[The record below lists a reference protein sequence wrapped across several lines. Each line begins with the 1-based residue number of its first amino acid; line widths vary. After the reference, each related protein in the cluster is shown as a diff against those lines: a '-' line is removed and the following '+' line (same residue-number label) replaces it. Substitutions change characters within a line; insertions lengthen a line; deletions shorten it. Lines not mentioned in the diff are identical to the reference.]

1 MLFFH
6 FIKSFQ
12 RQISGMYEQLLQ
24 PFDLGP
30 TRVRNRIFNP
40 PHGTTL
46 GHHGAV
52 SEDLIAYHLARAR
65 GGVGLIIMESM
76 TVHPSYGFE
85 DAFLYAGSDRI
96 IEGLKQLGQRCRSE
110 GTPVFGQLFHAGRGV
125 RLSHD
130 GSRPRSYSASDVPDE
145 RYRVVPVPM
154 PNEMVWE
161 LIESYV
167 DAAGR
172 LADADLDGVEIL
184 ASMGYLIAQ
193 FLNPETNRRE
203 DEFGGNLENRM
214 RFLREIIARSRAR
227 IGVDKTLGVRV
238 TLDEKTEKGFPSAE
252 MIEICQTLDS
262 DGQVDYFSVIAGSS
276 SAPDGWIHVFPPM
289 AIAPGFVADDAARLK
304 QVVSK
309 PVLVAGRINQPQ
321 LADEII
327 NQGKAD
333 MVGLA
338 RALIADA
345 EFVNKMASGRADD
358 IRACVGC
365 NQACVGHRLAHFPVS
380 CIQNPLSGRE
390 HSIGKIQ
397 AATQVRKVL
406 VIGGGPAGMK
416 AAVVAAER
424 GHLVELHEKNSR
436 LGGQVNLA
444 EALPGRAEFG
454 GVTTNL
460 QRELEQAGVAIRCN
474 SLLDAASLS
483 DIDPDHVVIATGA
496 NTRLPEVEADGVEIV
511 DAWSVI
517 RGDTQPGKNVVIAD
531 WSCDWAGLGVAEKLA
546 GDGHYVR
553 LLSGGSVA
561 GESIQAIVR
570 DQWIG
575 VLHSLGV
582 EMTPYA
588 SFYGALDGNV
598 FFQHMTGG
606 EAIVCEQVDT
616 VVTCFAPQAN
626 RECAWVEHIEDISV
640 SWIGDAVSPR
650 TVEEAV
656 LEGLQ
661 LALEL

>member
-1 MLFFH
+1 M
-6 FIKSFQ
+6 S
-12 RQISGMYEQLLQ
+12 
-24 PFDLGP
+24 
-30 TRVRNRIFNP
+30 
-40 PHGTTL
+40 
-46 GHHGAV
+46 
-52 SEDLIAYHLARAR
+52 
-65 GGVGLIIMESM
+65 
-76 TVHPSYGFE
+76 
-85 DAFLYAGSDRI
+85 
-96 IEGLKQLGQRCRSE
+96 
-110 GTPVFGQLFHAGRGV
+110 
-125 RLSHD
+125 
-130 GSRPRSYSASDVPDE
+130 
-145 RYRVVPVPM
+145 
-154 PNEMVWE
+154 
-161 LIESYV
+161 
-167 DAAGR
+167 
-172 LADADLDGVEIL
+172 
-184 ASMGYLIAQ
+184 
-193 FLNPETNRRE
+193 
-203 DEFGGNLENRM
+203 
-214 RFLREIIARSRAR
+214 
-227 IGVDKTLGVRV
+227 
-238 TLDEKTEKGFPSAE
+238 
-252 MIEICQTLDS
+252 
-262 DGQVDYFSVIAGSS
+262 
-276 SAPDGWIHVFPPM
+276 
-289 AIAPGFVADDAARLK
+289 IAPGFVADDAARLK
-304 QVVSK
+304 QAVSK

-321 LADEII
+321 IADEVIS
-327 NQGKAD
+327 QGKAD

-390 HSIGKIQ
+390 HSIGKMQTVTQ
-397 AATQVRKVL
+397 ARKVI

-424 GHLVELHEKNSR
+424 GHLVELHEKSSR

-460 QRELEQAGVAIRCN
+460 QRELEQAGVTIRCN
-474 SLLDAASLS
+474 SLLDAASLRGL
-483 DIDPDHVVIATGA
+483 DPDHVVIATGA
-496 NTRLPEVEADGVEIV
+496 NTRLPEVEVEGVEIV

-531 WSCDWAGLGVAEKLA
+531 WSCDWTGLGIAEKLA
-546 GDGHYVR
+546 REGHYVR

-575 VLHSLGV
+575 VLHGLGV

-588 SFYGALDGNV
+588 RFYGAFDGNAY
-598 FFQHMTGG
+598 FQHMTGG
-606 EAIVCEQVDT
+606 EAMVCEQVDT

-626 RECAWVEHIEDISV
+626 RECAWVEQIEDLGV

-661 LALEL
+661 LAREL

>member
-1 MLFFH
+1 
-6 FIKSFQ
+6 
-12 RQISGMYEQLLQ
+12 MYEQLLQ
-24 PFDLGP
+24 PLALGP

-46 GHHGAV
+46 GHQGV
-52 SEDLIAYHLARAR
+52 VTEDLIAYHLARAR

-85 DAFLYAGSDRI
+85 ESFLYAGSDRI
-96 IEGLKQLGQRCRSE
+96 IDGLNRLAQSCRAE
-110 GTPVFGQLFHAGRGV
+110 DTPVFGQLFHAGRGV

-130 GSRPRSYSASDVPDE
+130 GSRPRAYSASDVPDE

-193 FLNPETNRRE
+193 FLNPETNRRD
-203 DEFGGNLENRM
+203 DEFGGDLTNRM
-214 RFLREIIARSRAR
+214 RFLREIVTRCRAR
-227 IGVDKTLGVRV
+227 IGSDKTLGLRI
-238 TLDEKTEKGFPSAE
+238 TLDEKTEKGLPAE
-252 MIEICQTLDS
+252 QMIEICQTLDA
-262 DGQVDYFSVIAGSS
+262 DGHVDYFSVISGSS
-276 SAPDGWIHVFPPM
+276 ASPDGWIHVFPPM
-289 AIAPGFVADDAARLK
+289 SVAPGFVADDAATLK
-304 QVVSK
+304 QAVIK

-321 LADEII
+321 LAAEII
-327 NQGKAD
+327 NASKAD

-338 RALIADA
+338 RALITDP
-345 EFVNKMASGRADD
+345 EFVNKMARGQVDD

-380 CIQNPLSGRE
+380 CIQNPVSGRE
-390 HSIGKIQ
+390 RILGSTPSAKASQ
-397 AATQVRKVL
+397 KVL

-416 AAVVAAER
+416 AAVIAAER
-424 GHLVELHEKNSR
+424 GHRVELHEKNGR

-454 GVTTNL
+454 GVTTHL
-460 QRELEQAGVAIRCN
+460 LHELEQAGVAIHLN
-474 SLLDAASLS
+474 SSLDAPAVR
-483 DIDPDHVVIATGA
+483 DMDPDHVVIATGA
-496 NTRLPEVEADGVEIV
+496 NTRLPEVESEGLDVV

-517 RGDTQPGKNVVIAD
+517 RGEIKPGKNVVIAD
-531 WSCDWAGLGVAEKLA
+531 WSCDWSGLGVAEKLA
-546 GDGHYVR
+546 RDGHYVR
-553 LLSGGSVA
+553 LLSGGCVA

-570 DQWIG
+570 DQWVG
-575 VLHSLGV
+575 VLHGLGV
-582 EMTPYA
+582 EMIPYA
-588 SFYGALDGNV
+588 RFYGAQDGSA

-606 EAIVCEQVDT
+606 QAIVCEQVDT
-616 VVTCFAPQAN
+616 VVTCFASQAN
-626 RECAWVEHIEDISV
+626 RECDWVLQIDGIKASH
-640 SWIGDAVSPR
+640 IGDAVSPR
-650 TVEEAV
+650 TVEEAI

-661 LALEL
+661 LARKI

>member
-52 SEDLIAYHLARAR
+52 SEALIAYHLARAR

-96 IEGLKQLGQRCRSE
+96 IEGLNQLGQRCRSE

-304 QVVSK
+304 QAVGK

-474 SLLDAASLS
+474 SLLDAASLC

-546 GDGHYVR
+546 RDGHYVR

-588 SFYGALDGNV
+588 RFYGALDGNV

>member
-1 MLFFH
+1 
-6 FIKSFQ
+6 
-12 RQISGMYEQLLQ
+12 MYEQLLQ
-24 PFDLGP
+24 PLNLGP
-30 TRVRNRIFNP
+30 TRLRNRIFNP

-46 GHHGAV
+46 GHQGLV
-52 SEDLIAYHLARAR
+52 SEELIAYHLARAR

-76 TVHPSYGFE
+76 TVHPSYDFE
-85 DAFLYAGSDRI
+85 DAFLYAGSDRVI
-96 IEGLKQLGQRCRSE
+96 DGLHRLGQSCRSE

-130 GSRPRSYSASDVPDE
+130 GSRPLSYSASDVPDE
-145 RYRVVPVPM
+145 RYRVVPVSM
-154 PNEMVWE
+154 PYDMVWE

-172 LADADLDGVEIL
+172 LAEAELDGVEIL

-193 FLNPETNRRE
+193 FINPETNRRD
-203 DEFGGNLENRM
+203 DEFGGDLENRM
-214 RFLREIIARSRAR
+214 RFLREIITRSRAR
-227 IGVDKTLGVRV
+227 IGPSKTLGVRV
-238 TLDEKTEKGFPSAE
+238 TLDEKTAKGLRSAE
-252 MIEICQTLDS
+252 MIEICQALET
-262 DGQVDYFSVIAGSS
+262 DGHIDYFSVIAGSS

-289 AIAPGFVADDAARLK
+289 SVTPGFVADDAAQLK
-304 QVVSK
+304 QAVAK

-321 LADEII
+321 LADEIV
-327 NQGKAD
+327 NLGKAD

-380 CIQNPLSGRE
+380 CIQNPVSGRE
-390 HSIGKIQ
+390 HSIGELQ
-397 AATQVRKVL
+397 TAAIARKVL

-416 AAVVAAER
+416 AAVTAAER
-424 GHLVELHEKNSR
+424 GHQVVLHEKDSR

-460 QRELEQAGVAIRCN
+460 RHELEQVGVSIKLN
-474 SLLDAASLS
+474 SLLDAAAVR
-483 DIDPDHVVIATGA
+483 DIDPDHVVVATGA
-496 NTRLPEVEADGVEIV
+496 NTRLPEVEVDGVEIV
-511 DAWSVI
+511 DAWSII

-531 WSCDWAGLGVAEKLA
+531 WSCDWSGLGVAEKLA
-546 GDGHYVR
+546 RDGHYVR

-561 GESIQAIVR
+561 GESIQTIVR
-570 DQWIG
+570 DQWVG
-575 VLHSLGV
+575 VLHGLGV

-588 SFYGALDGNV
+588 RFYGAFDGSA
-598 FFQHMTGG
+598 FFQHMASGK
-606 EAIVCEQVDT
+606 AIVCEAVDT
-616 VVTCFAPQAN
+616 VVSCFAPKAN
-626 RECAWVEHIEDISV
+626 RECEWVEQIEGITV
-640 SWIGDAVSPR
+640 SWIGDAIAPR

-656 LEGLQ
+656 LEGVQ
-661 LALEL
+661 IARAI

>member
-1 MLFFH
+1 M
-6 FIKSFQ
+6 
-12 RQISGMYEQLLQ
+12 
-24 PFDLGP
+24 
-30 TRVRNRIFNP
+30 
-40 PHGTTL
+40 
-46 GHHGAV
+46 
-52 SEDLIAYHLARAR
+52 
-65 GGVGLIIMESM
+65 
-76 TVHPSYGFE
+76 
-85 DAFLYAGSDRI
+85 
-96 IEGLKQLGQRCRSE
+96 
-110 GTPVFGQLFHAGRGV
+110 
-125 RLSHD
+125 
-130 GSRPRSYSASDVPDE
+130 
-145 RYRVVPVPM
+145 
-154 PNEMVWE
+154 
-161 LIESYV
+161 
-167 DAAGR
+167 
-172 LADADLDGVEIL
+172 
-184 ASMGYLIAQ
+184 
-193 FLNPETNRRE
+193 
-203 DEFGGNLENRM
+203 
-214 RFLREIIARSRAR
+214 
-227 IGVDKTLGVRV
+227 
-238 TLDEKTEKGFPSAE
+238 
-252 MIEICQTLDS
+252 
-262 DGQVDYFSVIAGSS
+262 SV
-276 SAPDGWIHVFPPM
+276 
-289 AIAPGFVADDAARLK
+289 APGFVADDAAQLK
-304 QVVSK
+304 QAVSK

-321 LADEII
+321 IADEVI

-380 CIQNPLSGRE
+380 CIQNPVSGRE
-390 HSIGKIQ
+390 HSIGNMQTAAQ
-397 AATQVRKVL
+397 ARKVL

-424 GHLVELHEKNSR
+424 GHRVELHEKDSR

-460 QRELEQAGVAIRCN
+460 QRELEQAGVTIRYN
-474 SLLDAASLS
+474 SLLDAASLRG
-483 DIDPDHVVIATGA
+483 IGPDHVVIATGA
-496 NTRLPEVEADGVEIV
+496 DTRLPEVEVDGVEIV

-517 RGDTQPGKNVVIAD
+517 RGDIQPGKNVVIAD

-546 GDGHYVR
+546 RDGHYVR
-553 LLSGGSVA
+553 LFSGGSVA

-575 VLHSLGV
+575 VLHGLGV

-588 SFYGALDGNV
+588 RFYGALDGNA
-598 FFQHMTGG
+598 FFQHLTGVD
-606 EAIVCEQVDT
+606 AIVCEQVDT

-626 RECAWVEHIEDISV
+626 RECAWVEQIEDLSV

-661 LALEL
+661 LAREL